1 MDNKKTAIKFEGPS
15 IDTLMVLTIVFIT
28 LKLTNVIDWGWGW
41 VLAPLWLPVALMVA
55 VFLLLITAYIIIK
68 ILDIK

>member
-1 MDNKKTAIKFEGPS
+1 MDDKKTVVKFEGPS

>member
-1 MDNKKTAIKFEGPS
+1 MDDKKTVIKFEGPS

>member
-1 MDNKKTAIKFEGPS
+1 MDDKKTVVKFEGPS

-41 VLAPLWLPVALMVA
+41 VLAPLWLPVALLVA

>member
-1 MDNKKTAIKFEGPS
+1 MDDKKTVVKFEGPS

-28 LKLTNVIDWGWGW
+28 LKLINVIDWGWGW
-41 VLAPLWLPVALMVA
+41 VLAPLWLPVALMVT

>member
-15 IDTLMVLTIVFIT
+15 IDILMVLTIVFIT